1 MGKHDIL
8 LFDNDELS
16 NYTKVVMRLD
26 SQKWIRS
33 MRSEV
38 KFMHDNQVWNLVD
51 HHSLQMDFLEK
62 ARHG

>member
-33 MRSEV
+33 MRSKV

-51 HHSLQMDFLEK
+51 PSDGVFIIVVYV
-62 ARHG
+62 